1 MEFAMLSLKSKIQ
14 ALQYKETVWR
24 EKLRVIRGR
33 RFILTITAAI
43 QLIGLLILPSAS
55 MAADKTQDD
64 LISTIVKIA
73 RDEYRKHS
81 WKWTEYEKQFTR
93 YMSEDKFAFYC
104 IGIARYEHRRGAKWQ
119 IDWRAKS
126 PVYNAAGRLVSY
138 DYGVM
143 QINSRTGEKYFRHLN
158 YKNSIVDNIRAG
170 VKHLAAGFNEA
181 YFKGFS
187 GLDAINYGLQ
197 FYNPCETNRVEKI
210 WNYIPDYIK
219 QQVQFISLKEKEPG
233 T

>member
-1 MEFAMLSLKSKIQ
+1 
-14 ALQYKETVWR
+14 
-24 EKLRVIRGR
+24 LRVILGH
-33 RFILTITAAI
+33 RFILAISAAI
-43 QLIGLLILPSAS
+43 ELIGLLILPSVS
-55 MAADKTQDD
+55 MANDKSQAD
-64 LISTIVKIA
+64 LIHTISKIA
-73 RDEYRKHS
+73 KEEYRKHS
-81 WKWTEYEKQFTR
+81 HKWTKYEKQFTR
-93 YMSEDKFAFYC
+93 NMSEDKFAVFC

-119 IDWRAKS
+119 IDGHAKR
-126 PVYNAAGRLVSY
+126 PVYNTAGRLVSY

-143 QINSRTGEKYFRHLN
+143 QINSRTGEKYFHYLN

-197 FYNPCETNRVEKI
+197 FYNPCEINRVEKI
-210 WNYIPDYIK
+210 WNYIPDYIR
-219 QQVQFISLKEKEPG
+219 QWAQIISLKKKETG

>member
-1 MEFAMLSLKSKIQ
+1 M
-14 ALQYKETVWR
+14 
-24 EKLRVIRGR
+24 RVILGH
-33 RFILTITAAI
+33 RFILAISAAI
-43 QLIGLLILPSAS
+43 ELMGLLILPSVS
-55 MAADKTQDD
+55 MANDKFQAD
-64 LISTIVKIA
+64 LIHTIAKIA
-73 RDEYRKHS
+73 KEEYRKHS
-81 WKWTEYEKQFTR
+81 HKWTKYEKQFTR
-93 YMSEDKFAFYC
+93 NMSEDKFAVFC

-119 IDWRAKS
+119 IDGHAKR

-143 QINSRTGEKYFRHLN
+143 QINSRTGEKYFHYLN

-210 WNYIPDYIK
+210 WNYIPDYIR
-219 QQVQFISLKEKEPG
+219 QWAQIISLKKKETG